1 MVRKLAIDGDCRII
15 PDTWNLIK
23 EFVRAEDKG
32 PIMVKGKSEEIR
44 VYHVLS
50 IDSPKRDADY
60 VQRASPR
67 V

>member
-1 MVRKLAIDGDCRII
+1 TSSERGTLRIS
-15 PDTWNLIK
+15 DYTWNLIK
-23 EFVRAEDKG
+23 QFARAEDKG

-50 IDSPKRDADY
+50 IDPPKRDADY